1 MRFNEFKYERPNYE
15 ELRGELTSLI
25 SELSKADTLQVQYE
39 YIERINTTR
48 NYIQTMSTL
57 TEIRHTINTE
67 DKYYDEEQTYWD
79 EYSPL
84 YHEIDSIFYKEL
96 VNSKF
101 KQELEEKLGKQ
112 FFTLAELS
120 LKAFSSEV
128 IEELQLENKLTSEY
142 TKLIA
147 SAKIMFEGEER
158 NLSALVPFTQSKDRD
173 IRKKALTAKYDF
185 FVKNEAEIDRIFDE
199 LVKVRTKIAK
209 KLGFKNFV
217 ELGYVRMMRSD
228 YNPEMV
234 ANFRKQVKEYIVP
247 VASKL
252 YKRQE
257 ERLAL
262 CNLTYYDEKFE
273 FISGNA
279 TPKGNPEW
287 IVSNGMKMYS
297 ELSPETKE
305 FFSFMVEGE
314 LLDLV
319 TKKGKAGGGYCTYI
333 PNYKAPFI
341 FSNFNGTSGDVDVLT
356 HEAGHAFQVYSSRW
370 IEIPECNFPT
380 YESCEIH
387 SMSMEFFT
395 WPWMD
400 LFFKE
405 DTDKYKFTHL
415 GSAIKFI
422 PYGVT
427 VDEFQHY
434 IYENPEATPKERKQA
449 WREIEKKFLPHKN
462 YEGCDFLER
471 GGWWFQQAH
480 IFQSP
485 FYYIDYTLAQ
495 ICALQFWKRA
505 RENREDAWKDYVKL
519 CKVGGMK
526 SFLELVNY
534 SNLISPFEDGCVSSI
549 ISSIEQWLDS
559 VDDKK
564 L

>member
-1 MRFNEFKYERPNYE
+1 MKFKDFKYERPNYE
-15 ELRGELTSLI
+15 KVKELFNSHIARLRGSSSAEQQYDCIKNINELR
-25 SELSKADTLQVQYE
+25 
-39 YIERINTTR
+39 NH
-48 NYIQTMSTL
+48 IQTMSTL
-57 TEIRHTINTE
+57 TNIRHTIDTQ
-67 DKYYDEEQTYWD
+67 DKYYDDEQNYWD

-84 YHEIDSIFYKEL
+84 YEELNSVFYKEI

-101 KQELEEKLGKQ
+101 RHSLEEKLGKQ
-112 FFTLAELS
+112 FFTLAEFS
-120 LKAFSSEV
+120 LKGFSPEV
-128 IEELQLENKLTSEY
+128 IEDLQLENKLASEY
-142 TKLIA
+142 TKLLA
-147 SAKIMFEGEER
+147 SAKIQFKGEEK
-158 NLSALVPFTQSKDRD
+158 NLSGLVPFIQSKDREV
-173 IRKKALTAKYDF
+173 RKEASQAKYDY
-185 FVKNEAEIDRIFDE
+185 FVQHEADIDRIYDD
-199 LVKVRTKIAK
+199 LVKVRTKIAR

-228 YNPEMV
+228 YNPQMV
-234 ANFRKQVKEYIVP
+234 SNFRKQVQDYIVP
-247 VASKL
+247 AASKL
-252 YKRQE
+252 YERQTN
-257 ERLAL
+257 RLGL
-262 CNLTYYDEKFE
+262 DKLSYYDEKFE
-273 FISGNA
+273 FLSGNA
-279 TPKGNPEW
+279 IPKGDPEW
-287 IVSNGMKMYS
+287 IVANGVRMYS
-297 ELSPETKE
+297 ELSSETKE
-305 FFSFMVEGE
+305 FFDFMVDGE

-333 PNYKAPFI
+333 PEYKSPFI

-395 WPWMD
+395 WPWMN
-400 LFFKE
+400 LFFEE
-405 DTDKYKFTHL
+405 DADKYKFIHL

-434 IYENPEATPKERKQA
+434 VYENPDVAPAERKMA
-449 WREIEKKFLPHKN
+449 WREIEKKYLPHKN

-471 GGWWFQQAH
+471 GGWWFQQSH
-480 IFQSP
+480 IFTSP

-505 RENREDAWKDYVKL
+505 NENREDAWKDYVEL
-519 CKVGGMK
+519 CRVGGTK
-526 SFLELVNY
+526 SFLELVSY
-534 SNLISPFEDGCVSSI
+534 ANLKSPFEDGCVSSI
-549 ISSIEQWLDS
+549 ITSIEQWLDS